1 MNLTLK
7 SRLTWNQP
15 WFQINSFL
23 SILETT
29 LILKATWIIHRYWII
44 SHTIQIIEP
53 VSLVSCEEGVNTI
66 ISNDSLVASSAR
78 WKSVDWFS
86 ISMLYLLTEKSWCAL
101 ICSFVKI
108 VSLMRSYFINKSRFQ
123 AHVGWCWA
131 EHLRGWLMWHLTDI
145 PWAGRFPVNCELN
158 TAKLTNQ
165 FIQTGLRTFDW
176 QQLFTWLWWW
186 LPLRLSKRQSPLP
199 TVILRTTLT
208 RMITPY

>member
-44 SHTIQIIEP
+44 SHTIQIIEH
-53 VSLVSCEEGVNTI
+53 VSLVSCEEGVNII

-131 EHLRGWLMWHLTDI
+131 SERMKMWHLTDI
-145 PWAGRFPVNCELN
+145 PRAGRFPVNWELN
-158 TAKLTNQ
+158 TAKLTNK
-165 FIQTGLRTFDW
+165 FMQTGLRTFDW

-199 TVILRTTLT
+199 TVLLRTTLT

>member
-44 SHTIQIIEP
+44 SHTIQIIEH
-53 VSLVSCEEGVNTI
+53 VSLVSCEEGVNII

-145 PWAGRFPVNCELN
+145 LWAGRFSFP
-158 TAKLTNQ
+158 
-165 FIQTGLRTFDW
+165 F
-176 QQLFTWLWWW
+176 
-186 LPLRLSKRQSPLP
+186 QSPVP
-199 TVILRTTLT
+199 TTVLLRTTLT
-208 RMITPY
+208 RTIKPY